1 MLTNSWSYTDEMRI
15 EWNFLKLLLNLYSLL
30 ISNLFDLRKHTQNEC
45 WDRELTAR
53 SERTFYSCSVR
64 LCLSEFG
71 SSGWLNGLRFLK
83 PFHIWR
89 NSFSLIIHNVICHK
103 GIIIDKKWKMTMDRV
118 HWQFLVQRRNDI
130 VFMYR
135 KYYKVVYAK
144 LNIRS

>member
-1 MLTNSWSYTDEMRI
+1 MLTTSYTDEMRI
-15 EWNFLKLLLNLYSLL
+15 EWNFLKLLFNLYSLL
-30 ISNLFDLRKHTQNEC
+30 ISNLFHLRKHTQNEC

-64 LCLSEFG
+64 RAVPE
-71 SSGWLNGLRFLK
+71 WIWIDGLIKWIAFIK

-118 HWQFLVQRRNDI
+118 HWQFLVQRRVDI